1 MATLVPY
8 TPSQI
13 TLQIDGTDCLGD
25 SRITIN
31 RNVSSL
37 ETAVYNLSTTSTSF
51 NTRLTTLS
59 STVTALNTSFNITK
73 VGSLT
78 TLGTLVTALSVFNTA
93 GSYIGYIPIY
103 R

>member
-8 TPSQI
+8 SPSQI
-13 TLQIDGTDCLGD
+13 ALQIDGTDCLGD

-31 RNVSSL
+31 KNVSSL
-37 ETAVYNLSTTSTSF
+37 ETAVYNLSTSTTSLDTK
-51 NTRLTTLS
+51 LTTLS
-59 STVTALNTSFNITK
+59 STVTALNTSFNISK

-78 TLGTLVTALSVFNTA
+78 TLGTLVTALSVFNTT
-93 GSYIGYIPIY
+93 GSYIGYVPIY